1 MLVVSW
7 FIGGI
12 MCLFTYCYLFNNLIN
27 KKGFK
32 INLKFILFLIGVCV
46 LYYTIS
52 NFSIFENV
60 VWARPYIIHLYI
72 LIVLMILY
80 RSNFMKTLITLLC
93 IIILSFVSEF
103 VYDIFAIFVLNI
115 DIKSFC
121 ATWYGYILSNF
132 IVYFVTI
139 VLSYIPFI
147 RKMILNI
154 IDWYDK
160 NAYKIL
166 ICFVALSIGMFTFLL
181 YNNFVNLLP
190 SSILL
195 ITNIF
200 CLGVIIFVV
209 GYFKEKANNNRIVTE
224 YDQLLDY
231 VQKYEKL
238 IESKSKNQHEYKNQ
252 LVLIKNMISKTNKK
266 AIEYIDNLYNE
277 ESDDEDVELLKKLQ
291 YLPNGGLKGLIYY
304 KLEEMK
310 DKKINFFVDI
320 SPKVKN
326 VKINKKLDKNLKDIS
341 KVIGV
346 YLDNAIE
353 ASINSKEKYIVLEA
367 YVEENEWVFS
377 ISNTYNGKVSINKID
392 TEKFSTKGEGRGYGL
407 SLAKD
412 IINRSKILRQERELK
427 GIYYTQR
434 LYMRK

>member
-12 MCLFTYCYLFNNLIN
+12 MCLFTYCYLFCRFLN
-27 KKGFK
+27 K
-32 INLKFILFLIGVCV
+32 
-46 LYYTIS
+46 
-52 NFSIFENV
+52 NFSIKSEIV
-60 VWARPYIIHLYI
+60 VSAILAGIIYFMVNKYAIKYDMLWIRPLILHIYFLLSLLYMYKERFI
-72 LIVLMILY
+72 
-80 RSNFMKTLITLLC
+80 KTLISLLC
-93 IIILSFVSEF
+93 VLIISFVSEIIYGF
-103 VYDIFAIFVLNI
+103 VVVLLFRGNIEAINSCWYGNVFSNVIVFGLTCLIGNISIVKKMVLNI
-115 DIKSFC
+115 VGWYNKNEYKSL
-121 ATWYGYILSNF
+121 IM
-132 IVYFVTI
+132 FV
-139 VLSYIPFI
+139 
-147 RKMILNI
+147 M
-154 IDWYDK
+154 
-160 NAYKIL
+160 
-166 ICFVALSIGMFTFLL
+166 LSIIIFTFLL
-181 YNNFVNLLP
+181 YNNFIKILP
-190 SSILL
+190 SSILWL
-195 ITNIF
+195 TNIF
-200 CLGVIIFVV
+200 SVGVIIFVV

-353 ASINSKEKYIVLEA
+353 ASLNSKEKYIVLEV

>member
-7 FIGGI
+7 FISCSLYFI
-12 MCLFTYCYLFNNLIN
+12 LYSYMFNDLITN
-27 KKGFK
+27 KKFNINFK
-32 INLKFILFLIGVCV
+32 ILILSIFLGVTYYFSGKFSIIWVRPLLMHLYTLIG
-46 LYYTIS
+46 
-52 NFSIFENV
+52 
-60 VWARPYIIHLYI
+60 
-72 LIVLMILY
+72 LMIVY
-80 RSNFMKTLITLLC
+80 KKRFIKTLIGLLS
-93 IIILSFVSEF
+93 IIVISFVSEAIYGF
-103 VYDIFAIFVLNI
+103 MVVLIFKGNISVINSSWAGSLFSNVLI
-115 DIKSFC
+115 YVMMFTLYKIPSIKK
-121 ATWYGYILSNF
+121 F
-132 IVYFVTI
+132 I
-139 VLSYIPFI
+139 
-147 RKMILNI
+147 KNI
-154 IDWYDK
+154 ISWYD
-160 NAYKIL
+160 NNQYKSLVISVL
-166 ICFVALSIGMFTFLL
+166 LSIGIFTFLL
-181 YNNFVNLLP
+181 YNNFLKMLP
-190 SSILL
+190 NSILL
-195 ITNIF
+195 LTNIF
-200 CLGVIIFVV
+200 CVAVLFFVIS
-209 GYFKEKANNNRIVTE
+209 YFKEKANNNRIVTE

-277 ESDDEDVELLKKLQ
+277 ESDDEDLELLKKLQ

-310 DKKINFFVDI
+310 DKKINCFVDI

-367 YVEENEWVFS
+367 YVEDNEWVFS
-377 ISNTYNGKVSINKID
+377 ISNTYNGKVSMNKID
-392 TEKFSTKGEGRGYGL
+392 NEKFSTKGEGRGYGL

-412 IINRSKILRQERELK
+412 IITHNNGLRQEREIK

>member
-7 FIGGI
+7 FVCGI
-12 MCLFTYCYLFNNLIN
+12 ISFMAYNYLFYIFTCDEKFKMNYKVLLGSVLMGVIYYVINEFNLVYIRPYLLHIYIVICLMLLYNQKIIKTIIVVLFIFIILSICELLFGFSEIFIFKINIQESVASWYGYLLSNILIYLITLVVSMIPFVRKIISNITDWYNKNEFKTTIIFVILCMIVFTFFLYNNLIEALPKQLLWLTN
-27 KKGFK
+27 MFCVAVIFFV
-32 INLKFILFLIGVCV
+32 IN
-46 LYYTIS
+46 
-52 NFSIFENV
+52 
-60 VWARPYIIHLYI
+60 
-72 LIVLMILY
+72 
-80 RSNFMKTLITLLC
+80 
-93 IIILSFVSEF
+93 
-103 VYDIFAIFVLNI
+103 
-115 DIKSFC
+115 
-121 ATWYGYILSNF
+121 
-132 IVYFVTI
+132 
-139 VLSYIPFI
+139 
-147 RKMILNI
+147 
-154 IDWYDK
+154 
-160 NAYKIL
+160 
-166 ICFVALSIGMFTFLL
+166 
-181 YNNFVNLLP
+181 
-190 SSILL
+190 
-195 ITNIF
+195 
-200 CLGVIIFVV
+200 
-209 GYFKEKANNNRIVTE
+209 YFKEKANNNRIVTE

-353 ASINSKEKYIVLEA
+353 ASLNSKEKYIVLEI
-367 YVEENEWVFS
+367 YVEDNEWVFS
-377 ISNTYNGKVSINKID
+377 ISNTYNGKVSINIID

-434 LYMRK
+434 LYMQK